1 MNGDLGFYT
10 IKPDQL
16 QLVMQL
22 LVMLLIP
29 LCDLIIYPILAL
41 VGVRTVFQR
50 IALGGFLSVVAFLI
64 AGILDMHIVDSTEQ
78 LHMMWILPQYILL
91 ALVEA
96 IVGVLGM
103 VFANTAGPASLRTV
117 LQASFLASHGLG
129 NMYDIL
135 IFSVNSFTV
144 QVNNR
149 IRYAIF

>member
-29 LCDLIIYPILAL
+29 VCDIVLYPILARI
-41 VGVRTVFQR
+41 GIRTMFQR
-50 IALGGFLSVVAFLI
+50 MGLAGFLSVFAFLT
-64 AGILDMHIVDSTEQ
+64 AGLLDMQIVASSEP
-78 LHMMWILPQYILL
+78 LHMMWILPQYIML

-103 VFANTAGPASLRTV
+103 VFANTSGPASLRTV
-117 LQASFLASHGLG
+117 MQASFLASHGMG
-129 NMYDIL
+129 NLYDIV

-144 QVNNR
+144 QVRATNCMF
-149 IRYAIF
+149 A